1 MEAYPKIKKW
11 TPPDGL
17 MGCDLKVMLPQGRP
31 VQGCEGPLMESIFV
45 LQHPW
50 ELAIPANEREDMT

>member
-1 MEAYPKIKKW
+1 MDAPS
-11 TPPDGL
+11 DGL

-50 ELAIPANEREDMT
+50 ELWREARQMTGRI

>member
-1 MEAYPKIKKW
+1 
-11 TPPDGL
+11 